1 MHPNPLD
8 ILLKQELEAAS
19 FGLRWHNVEMLLDQ
33 VRDECREVRE
43 TIAQNE
49 GKERLQEE
57 VGDLIHAA
65 LTVCILLDLDIQETL
80 VKANAKFASR
90 LEKVKKVAYSL
101 GFSSLKGQSSEEI
114 MAIWHK
120 AKTWKDETI
129 LA

>member
-8 ILLKQELEAAS
+8 ILLNQELDAAS

-65 LTVCILLDLDIQETL
+65 LTVCILLDLDIHETL

-120 AKTWKDETI
+120 AKAWKDETI